1 AVAVALSAQ
10 RTVVVAAGIA
20 TDARRGVGAVAA
32 RALDPF
38 GAGVLAPGAEG
49 ELAAGVAVV
58 QVELADEGLALGVAL
73 GDDHAEFALA
83 APALVVLRADRRDQ
97 VRPGLRGAGERH
109 RGEEGRGEQ
118 DEADR
123 WHGGEVGADVAPLSH
138 RRPPAARHDVPDCA
152 VCALA
157 AQSLSWR
164 SGAFAS
170 WVRRCRSNA
179 TTSLHFSGDS
189 PWRSPTRA
197 SPAST
202 TRSPTMPA
210 TSSTSRPR
218 ASR

>member
-138 RRPPAARHDVPDCA
+138 RRPPAARHAVPDCA
-152 VCALA
+152 DCADCALA

-164 SGAFAS
+164 RGAFAS

-179 TTSLHFSGDS
+179 TTSLHSSRRLPMEITDV
-189 PWRSPTRA
+189 RVA
-197 SPAST
+197 SIHYTLTDDAGNVI
-202 TRSPTMPA
+202 
-210 TSSTSRPR
+210 
-218 ASR
+218 

>member
-1 AVAVALSAQ
+1 AQGRGGGQLPAPVQQRARDGLVVMQLDALVLGETVARSGLHEQPLAVVGQQFVPVPGRGRPLVLVGAVAVALSAQ

-97 VRPGLRGAGERH
+97 VRPRLRG
-109 RGEEGRGEQ
+109 
-118 DEADR
+118 
-123 WHGGEVGADVAPLSH
+123 
-138 RRPPAARHDVPDCA
+138 
-152 VCALA
+152 
-157 AQSLSWR
+157 
-164 SGAFAS
+164 
-170 WVRRCRSNA
+170 
-179 TTSLHFSGDS
+179 
-189 PWRSPTRA
+189 
-197 SPAST
+197 
-202 TRSPTMPA
+202 
-210 TSSTSRPR
+210 
-218 ASR
+218 